1 MYLICVCRF
10 RRECDSQKEEVKR
23 LRQDSAVAWRDSEE
37 KKQDIE
43 KLENKVKQL
52 KQYETQFPDLQE
64 TNKSLRQEVE
74 TIQSLYE
81 SALAEKVE
89 LEHQNSE
96 TMMALN
102 EEREEKTQLET
113 KLREDEL
120 RSPVSPSWATEKAIL
135 SSTSPTG
142 RNNLNH
148 HGSLFQFPPRSPT
161 HTTKM
166 HSTPVK
172 HPNLQTEIQNTV
184 STDVSRPE
192 VKLLQQKLLESETA
206 VVELEKEKASLSQRV
221 ASLTK
226 QQSNHEMEV
235 ARMKEELTKK
245 LSESTRAMESLKE
258 EKLIKDE
265 ILDQLRNKLSTMT
278 AERTSME
285 IEVDGMKN
293 EVKRVQ
299 DTSAVELERYR
310 SDLHLEQ
317 EKNLE
322 LRGQVAVLEEQS
334 THLMESL
341 HKLESIIYNSHNEL
355 SSMTDDIHNMH
366 KAVVSLVT
374 DNKAGSGGA
383 RNHSAEHPRAEGNGR
398 EGAVARS
405 EAGIEATLNDS
416 HALEKFYTLELRER
430 KSTVQ
435 VHQETQSL
443 IGISN
448 LHEQLRSI
456 RSPLEQF
463 TKRMLERSLAHSTR
477 HLPELRNGTDERSS
491 PSVTRR
497 NAGLGESDSVLNKW
511 RSKLAVKTEEVN
523 NLRAI
528 MKARA
533 ATTEVSVSSL
543 RSKLEGQSRA
553 YQTEL
558 TKLKYQLRMLKKE
571 KEEQVSQRR
580 MYSKRCEDFS
590 EEITK
595 TKREMEGLRQE
606 NTEILTAL
614 KKTIQKKLDLS
625 RELEEYK
632 VEQERIKIIPA
643 RLGSSRI

>member
-1 MYLICVCRF
+1 MRRF
-10 RRECDSQKEEVKR
+10 RRECDIQKEDVKR
-23 LRQDSAVAWRDSEE
+23 LRQESAVSWRESEE
-37 KKQDIE
+37 KKQEIE
-43 KLENKVKQL
+43 KLQRRVERLRQI
-52 KQYETQFPDLQE
+52 ETDFPDIHE
-64 TNKSLRQEVE
+64 ANRSLRQEIN
-74 TIQSLYE
+74 TIQALYE
-81 SALAEKVE
+81 SVLAEKAE

-96 TMMALN
+96 TITALN
-102 EEREEKTQLET
+102 EEREEKTQLEI

-120 RSPVSPSWATEKAIL
+120 RSPVTPSWATEKAVL
-135 SSTSPTG
+135 NATSPTG
-142 RNNLNH
+142 RNNLNNH
-148 HGSLFQFPPRSPT
+148 NGSFPFPPLSPT
-161 HTTKM
+161 PTAKS
-166 HSTPVK
+166 HSTPIK
-172 HPNLQTEIQNTV
+172 GHLHPSLLSELQHTL
-184 STDVSRPE
+184 SGDVSQPE
-192 VKLLQQKLLESETA
+192 LKSLQQKLLVAEET
-206 VVELEKEKASLSQRV
+206 VSELEKEKASLDERV
-221 ASLTK
+221 ASLTR
-226 QQSNHEMEV
+226 QQSEYESDV
-235 ARMKEELTKK
+235 TRTKEEFTKR
-245 LSESTRAMESLKE
+245 LSENARAMESLKE
-258 EKLIKDE
+258 DLLIKDE
-265 ILDQLRNKLSTMT
+265 ILDQLRNKLSSMT

-299 DTSAVELERYR
+299 ESSAAELERYR
-310 SDLHLEQ
+310 GDYHQEQ

-322 LRGQVAVLEEQS
+322 LRGQVTILEEQA
-334 THLMESL
+334 THMMESL
-341 HKLESIIYNSHNEL
+341 QKLESIIYNSHNEL
-355 SSMTDDIHNMH
+355 SLMTDDIHNMH
-366 KAVVSLVT
+366 KAVVSLAT
-374 DNKAGSGGA
+374 ENKAGSGGT
-383 RNHSAEHPRAEGNGR
+383 RNQSTEGNGR
-398 EGAVARS
+398 EGAVART
-405 EAGIEATLNDS
+405 EAGAETILDKSRA
-416 HALEKFYTLELRER
+416 EKYYTLELKEQ

-443 IGISN
+443 VGISN
-448 LHEQLRSI
+448 LHDKLRLI

-477 HLPELRNGTDERSS
+477 HLPELRNGTGERSS

-497 NAGLGESDSVLNKW
+497 NAGDSDSTLNKW

-571 KEEQVSQRR
+571 KEEQFSQRM
-580 MYSKRCEDFS
+580 MYFKHCEDFS
-590 EEITK
+590 DEITR

-632 VEQERIKIIPA
+632 VEQERMKIIPA